1 MRSIGLY
8 ILAFV
13 GLVLSSCGTA
23 GYTNSIYYRTS
34 AEVYDNSELQ
44 NQTLT
49 AISQDTVT
57 ADVYAVAD
65 EDSYEY
71 RLRRFD
77 NPTYT
82 VTVTTDPYWD
92 LTWYTGWTYGT
103 WRWTWRYSWNYG
115 WSWGW
120 DIYPY
125 YYSWRHYYPWHSWRY
140 SWYSWR
146 DPWYHRPYYTY
157 HHRDFRPNHRDWRYT
172 RRGGINDPRRPS
184 PRVGTPRV
192 DKGRPSGSSYRRPS
206 VSNSRRPGSSNAGNP
221 GRRPSAVTRS
231 KPNQGT
237 VSRRPEARPSSNQ
250 RPSSARP
257 VSKPKTN
264 VRYNTTRTRPNNQ
277 VDRTGYGKSTTST
290 VRRSGTDYSRTSHQQ
305 SRPSERYTPQRSNTG
320 YSGNRNHSSSGS
332 STRRK

>member
-1 MRSIGLY
+1 MRNIGLY

-13 GLVLSSCGTA
+13 SLVLSSCGTA

-34 AEVYDNSELQ
+34 DEVYDNSELQ

-49 AISQDTVT
+49 AIRQDTVT

-82 VTVTTDPYWD
+82 VTVVTDPYWD
-92 LTWYTGWTYGT
+92 LTWYTGWTYGA

-125 YYSWRHYYPWHSWRY
+125 YYYSWRHYYPWRY

-146 DPWYHRPYYTY
+146 DPWYHKPYYTY
-157 HHRDFRPNHRDWRYT
+157 RHRDFRPHHRDLRYT

-184 PRVGTPRV
+184 PRVDR
-192 DKGRPSGSSYRRPS
+192 GRPSGNSYRRPS
-206 VSNSRRPGSSNAGNP
+206 VSNSRRPGSGNTGNP
-221 GRRPSAVTRS
+221 GRRPSDVTKS

-237 VSRRPEARPSSNQ
+237 VSRRPSSNQ
-250 RPSSARP
+250 RPSSMRHA
-257 VSKPKTN
+257 SKPKTN
-264 VRYNTTRTRPNNQ
+264 ARPNNQ
-277 VDRTGYGKSTTST
+277 ADRTGYGKSTTST

-305 SRPSERYTPQRSNTG
+305 SRPSERYTPQRSDTG
-320 YSGNRNHSSSGS
+320 YSGNRSSGGS